1 MRKSAVH
8 AALCAVAV
16 IALACAGYLAS
27 TRGFASPP
35 AAQDPWP
42 PSQLIMPWSLAKEL
56 QGTGK
61 KPRVVCVG
69 VPTLY
74 QSAHIPGA
82 QMEGPASEAAG
93 LAKLRQWARRASKDS
108 RVVIYC
114 GCCPFNVCPNV
125 RPAYEALRK
134 AGFTHIQVLSLRNN
148 FLTDW
153 MDKGYPIE
161 AEK

>member
-1 MRKSAVH
+1 MRKLPLIAMMCGASVM
-8 AALCAVAV
+8 
-16 IALACAGYLAS
+16 ALACTGFFISIHVLAS
-27 TRGFASPP
+27 GP

-42 PSQLIMPWSLAKEL
+42 QSQLIAPETLANEL
-56 QGTGK
+56 QGKEK
-61 KPRVVCVG
+61 KPRIICVG

-82 QMEGPASEAAG
+82 RMDGPASEAAG
-93 LAKLRQWARRASKDS
+93 LAKLRQWTRRAPKNS

-134 AGFTHIQVLSLRNN
+134 AGFTHIQVLALRNN